1 LFYQEMS
8 QSSEPRQIK
17 EQDERESSSASFDM
31 KEQALRVLLVA
42 LAFATRT
49 RYLDVPKYV
58 V

>member
-1 LFYQEMS
+1 MS